1 MLGIAIINYNKYE
14 KTIECITS
22 IEETA
27 KCEYKIYLLDNA
39 SANESFDILSKKY
52 SDNEK
57 IVLIKSDENLG
68 YARGNNLCIEYA
80 KNDNCDYILVS
91 NNDIIFQN
99 DSIDLLLED
108 IKEGNHLLVEPFIRN
123 KDGSVQICVKKD
135 KPTFKQYMQ
144 FSTYL
149 RNLVSSN
156 DKKAYYSTLQPKEK
170 SNVYWASG
178 ACFIADMKKFE
189 SIGFFDPFTF
199 LYFEEFIISEKA
211 VKNGLTI
218 GFDPNAQVIHYHG
231 ASSGGSANLV
241 TRLANFESEIYFF
254 TNYWQISDKQIKMI
268 KNIRCLEVLFT
279 FTKQKKLKQAFEFI
293 KQSKKIVKNR
303 KTMEFI

>member
-14 KTIECITS
+14 KTIECIES
-22 IEETA
+22 IFETA
-27 KCEYKIYLLDNA
+27 KCDYKIYMLDNA
-39 SANESFDILSKKY
+39 SANESYDVLSEKY
-52 SDNEK
+52 DGNEK
-57 IVLIKSDENLG
+57 IVLIKSDKNLG
-68 YARGNNLCIEYA
+68 YAKGNNLCIEYA
-80 KNDNCDYILVS
+80 KKDNCDYILIS
-91 NNDIIFQN
+91 NNDIIFQQG
-99 DSIDLLLED
+99 SIDILLKD
-108 IKEGNHLLVEPFIRN
+108 IQTGEYLLVEPFIRN
-123 KDGSVQICVKKD
+123 KDGSVQVCVKKE

-149 RNLVSSN
+149 RNLVSDK
-156 DKKAYYSTLQPKEK
+156 DKKAYYKNLQPKGK
-170 SNVYWASG
+170 GNVYWASG

-211 VKNGLTI
+211 VKNGLSI
-218 GFDPNAQVIHYHG
+218 GFDPAAQVIHYHG

-254 TNYWQISDKQIKMI
+254 TNYWKLSNRQIKMI
-268 KNIRCLEVLFT
+268 RNIRCLEVLFT
-279 FTKQKKLKQAFEFI
+279 FTKQKKIKQAVQFI

-303 KTMEFI
+303 NSN